1 MPIIGCTVGEDGK
14 PILRL
19 PVVRKIACG
28 IGPSGQRNHPERLF
42 KFIFMTRGPAKE
54 WVIDPEAMAR
64 YNPNCKHAEITDQC
78 DECCTKV
85 KVKLISDPISDGKGN
100 LDFENILRTS
110 LTWWGRTGWKCRGD
124 GVNAIR
130 RTEDFPEGKPWTPCR
145 IIGCPDWEN
154 DTCGAS
160 GDLYCVLS
168 DENPSGG
175 ISRIHT
181 SSEWSIGNLHSA
193 LLNICTYTRNHLA
206 GAVITLKVTKE
217 KATPTD
223 KRTGKPMETWVP
235 ILSVDGSME
244 QILADSRESM
254 KLYESF
260 SEMFG
265 GRVLTPFEEEVDL
278 AKEIPP
284 EFPRGQEQKALPETT
299 TQATAPESKPEPPKP
314 PAEPPKPPEP
324 ENKPEPEKKNYTV
337 TGTPVYEGLV
347 KSVKEFVAAKDPQ
360 KRTLWKAKIEV
371 NPGQPNA
378 SEAEIRV
385 LDEKLVEILNDA
397 QRRSQEVQVPCEI
410 RTQEKSNTIVAT
422 KVDFLSKRTSGEAQ
436 NEVPWWAE
444 KDDFVPQRA

>member
-1 MPIIGCTVGEDGK
+1 
-14 PILRL
+14 
-19 PVVRKIACG
+19 
-28 IGPSGQRNHPERLF
+28 
-42 KFIFMTRGPAKE
+42 
-54 WVIDPEAMAR
+54 
-64 YNPNCKHAEITDQC
+64 
-78 DECCTKV
+78 
-85 KVKLISDPISDGKGN
+85 
-100 LDFENILRTS
+100 
-110 LTWWGRTGWKCRGD
+110 
-124 GVNAIR
+124 
-130 RTEDFPEGKPWTPCR
+130 
-145 IIGCPDWEN
+145 
-154 DTCGAS
+154 
-160 GDLYCVLS
+160 
-168 DENPSGG
+168 
-175 ISRIHT
+175 
-181 SSEWSIGNLHSA
+181 
-193 LLNICTYTRNHLA
+193 
-206 GAVITLKVTKE
+206 
-217 KATPTD
+217 
-223 KRTGKPMETWVP
+223 
-235 ILSVDGSME
+235 
-244 QILADSRESM
+244 M

-347 KSVKEFVAAKDPQ
+347 KSVKAFVAAKDPQ

-436 NEVPWWAE
+436 DEVPWWAE